1 MINLK
6 NKKILVLGATGSVG
20 KSTAIKLSQLGAK
33 VVIQG
38 RNKTKLEQIYSQL
51 SGEGHYSI
59 EFDISNLDKL
69 DELINLSVN
78 FD

>member
-38 RNKTKLEQIYSQL
+38 RNKIKLEQIYSEL
-51 SGEGHYSI
+51 SGKGHYSI
-59 EFDISNLDKL
+59 DFDIS
-69 DELINLSVN
+69 
-78 FD
+78 